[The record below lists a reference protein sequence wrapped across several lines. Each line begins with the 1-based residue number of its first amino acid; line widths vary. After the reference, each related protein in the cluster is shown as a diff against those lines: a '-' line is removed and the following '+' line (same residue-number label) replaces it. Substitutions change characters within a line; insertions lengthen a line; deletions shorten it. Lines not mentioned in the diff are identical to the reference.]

1 MSTCIALVCAALLSL
16 AALAAAAPRPVAA
29 QGSAYAL
36 ELLGAAWDHTAISYS
51 LQADADVPP
60 ATLGQVRAAIREW
73 NGQLARLS
81 GHFGTLR
88 LSPTSGL
95 GADVPIAVRAQLA
108 PTSGLTSP
116 AMAYQTAGCWL
127 QQAPVVVSVLDADG
141 ALLPDDTVFTIAAHE
156 LGHAL
161 GLGHARSPDDLMYPT
176 YAEGRRYPS
185 PLDLRGI
192 RAAFSWL
199 DGGGSAP
206 GTPRCP
212 RVRGVQ

>member
-1 MSTCIALVCAALLSL
+1 MHWSHALLLASL
-16 AALAAAAPRPVAA
+16 VALGPLTPPATRPVTA

-36 ELLGAAWDHTAISYS
+36 ELLGAAWDHTTLSYS
-51 LQADADVPP
+51 LQADADVPA
-60 ATLGQVRAAIREW
+60 ATLAEVRAAAREW
-73 NGQLARLS
+73 NVRLGRLG

-88 LSPTSGL
+88 LTPASGL
-95 GADVPIAVRAQLA
+95 GADVPITVRAQPA

-127 QQAPVVVSVLDADG
+127 QQTPVVLNVVDDTG
-141 ALLPDDTVFTIAAHE
+141 ALLPEDWVFTTATHE

-161 GLGHARSPDDLMYPT
+161 GLGHARGADDLMYPAYT
-176 YAEGRRYPS
+176 DGRRYPS
-185 PLDLRGI
+185 ALDLWGI

-199 DGGGSAP
+199 EGTGSTP
-206 GTPRCP
+206 GAPRCP